1 MNLGSMNII
10 ITTIIS
16 LLFIALFFQ
25 EENKRKIKIVKALIF
40 LSFILCFTFSK
51 VGKYN
56 IAIILLII
64 SIILYYLY
72 RRE

>member
-1 MNLGSMNII
+1 MNLGSINII

-16 LLFIALFFQ
+16 LFFIALFFQ
-25 EENKRKIKIVKALIF
+25 NENDLKIKIVKALIF

-56 IAIILLII
+56 VAIIIVII

-72 RRE
+72 RK